1 MYCKKCGNEIHDG
14 AAVCIHCG
22 CPVQQS
28 DMDKASAKPKTNT
41 LAIIGFI
48 FSFLIPIA
56 GLICSIL
63 GAKQADTDGGKY
75 KGLATAGIV
84 LSSIV
89 LAVEFVLAIIAVFY
103 WSTALL
109 FVRWLLEIFA

>member
-1 MYCKKCGNEIHDG
+1 MYCKNCGNQIHDD
-14 AAVCIHCG
+14 AVVCVHCG
-22 CPVQQS
+22 CPVQQNAT
-28 DMDKASAKPKTNT
+28 DKACAKPKSNA

-48 FSFLIPIA
+48 LSFLIPVA

-63 GAKQADTDGGKY
+63 GARQADTDGGKY

-84 LSSIV
+84 ISSIL
-89 LAVEFVLAIIAVFY
+89 LAVEIVLAIIAVFY